1 VAVAARREAVRQ
13 LQERGLSQRQALR
26 LVGMSASTLRYQPR
40 DDGNGRLRE
49 RLTELAGQHRR
60 HGYRMLHSRL
70 RIDGWAINVKR
81 TYRVYREEGLMVR
94 KRRRKKLPVP
104 ERQPL
109 VRPMQPNEVWSMDFV
124 FDELANGRRV
134 KTLTVVDDC
143 SKEAVQI
150 AVDTSIPALYVTR
163 LLDQVKVERGLP
175 KVIRTDNGPEFAGRT
190 MQNWAARNGV
200 ELRFIQPGKPVQ
212 NAYIESFNSRFRD
225 ECLSQHWFASL
236 SHMRSVIDNWREDY
250 NERRPHSTLGYVPP
264 AAFAARCRQH
274 AGATRQTPH
283 QQLRCNP
290 LGPRSKCYETWGQRI
305 DAKKLFSPVLLPACA
320 TRSSMG
326 KCPALAWL
334 SNDAA
339 AKPLAGHQAG
349 AAHPATSDQS
359 EQGPAAAIHLG
370 L

>member
-1 VAVAARREAVRQ
+1 VAVSARREAVRQ
-13 LQERGLSQRQALR
+13 LQDRGLSERQALK
-26 LVGMSASTLRYQPR
+26 LTGMSPSTLRYRPCG
-40 DDGNGRLRE
+40 DGNAALRE
-49 RLTELAGQHRR
+49 RLRELAGQHRR

-104 ERQPL
+104 ERHPL
-109 VRPMQPNEVWSMDFV
+109 VRPTQPNEVWSMDFV

-163 LLDQVKVERGLP
+163 VLDQVKAERGLP

-190 MQNWAARNGV
+190 MQTWAARNGV

-236 SHMRSVIDNWREDY
+236 SHMRSVIDNWRDDY
-250 NERRPHSTLGYVPP
+250 NHHRPHSTLGYMPP
-264 AAFAARCRQH
+264 ATFAARYANSLAALRKP
-274 AGATRQTPH
+274 PH
-283 QQLRCNP
+283 QLRCKP
-290 LGPRSKCYETWGQRI
+290 STSRSKCYESWGQRSLSL
-305 DAKKLFSPVLLPACA
+305 ALLLERGVRPQCYASRFHSRMPRMMMLGSNGLGA
-320 TRSSMG
+320 QAEISDR
-326 KCPALAWL
+326 LAPMNLKWR
-334 SNDAA
+334 A
-339 AKPLAGHQAG
+339 
-349 AAHPATSDQS
+349 
-359 EQGPAAAIHLG
+359 
-370 L
+370 